1 MAGQTAAQPT
11 IVLPGGYELSQLRG
25 TDEDPIVT
33 QHHSVYPSLDPTP
46 FFSTQAYAGKVA
58 FVTGAS
64 RGIGAEIAV
73 YYARAG
79 AAVTIT
85 ARTSLA
91 QTKERILAA
100 VPTAKVLEIPVD
112 VADPE
117 QVGAAVEA
125 TVKEFGRLDIAVA
138 NAGTAQQN
146 GLRIGDIDPNVWW
159 ETVEVNLRG
168 TFNTAHYTLPH
179 LETAHGYFVATS
191 SNAAQIRL
199 PTASDYSGSKFA
211 IGRLIEMIAIEY
223 PSVKAFAMHPGGVST
238 ELTSS
243 SSLPRELFIDP
254 PELSASFTLHLA
266 SGKADWLNGCYVS
279 ANWDIDELER
289 DWKAKVLE
297 KSAFVNKLH
306 LPA

>member
-1 MAGQTAAQPT
+1 MASQTAAHALPT
-11 IVLPGGYELSQLRG
+11 NQKRPSSGTLPGGFKLSQLRG
-25 TDEDPIVT
+25 IDEEPIVT

-79 AAVTIT
+79 AAVAIT

-91 QTKERILAA
+91 QTRERILAA
-100 VPTAKVLEIPVD
+100 VPTAKVLEFSVD

-138 NAGTAQQN
+138 NAGTAQGN
-146 GLRIGDIDPNVWW
+146 RLRIGDIDPNVWW

-191 SNAAQIRL
+191 SNTAQIRL
-199 PTASDYSGSKFA
+199 PTGSDYCGSKFA
-211 IGRLIEMIAIEY
+211 IGRLIEMIAIGE
-223 PSVKAFAMHPGGVST
+223 SHSI
-238 ELTSS
+238 
-243 SSLPRELFIDP
+243 LPMEIFIDP
-254 PELSASFTLHLA
+254 PELSASLTLHLV
-266 SGKADWLNGCYVS
+266 SGKADWLNGCYFS

-297 KSAFVNKLH
+297 KNAFVNKLH